1 MYYSFS
7 HFQKVSDE
15 ELMQIEQLVNTRIRK
30 NLEREEH
37 RNIPMARAKKM
48 GAMALF
54 GEKYGDTVRAIKFG
68 DSVELCGGTH
78 VPATGTIG
86 LFKIVHESAVAAGI
100 RRIEAIT
107 AAAAEAFVAKE
118 MQVLKEIQQLVKNP
132 KNPTA
137 GVLQLKEENNRLQ
150 KENERLRAE
159 KAGAL
164 KDALLT
170 NAEQIG
176 DVQLIGQRVDLDNGS
191 IKNLI
196 FELKNEADNRV
207 IALATAQNG
216 KVLLSVGLS
225 EKLITEKGLHAG
237 NMVKQMAQ
245 LVKGGGGG
253 QDGFA
258 TAGGKDV
265 DGIDAALNLAKDLVL
280 NG

>member
-1 MYYSFS
+1 
-7 HFQKVSDE
+7 
-15 ELMQIEQLVNTRIRK
+15 
-30 NLEREEH
+30 
-37 RNIPMARAKKM
+37 
-48 GAMALF
+48 
-54 GEKYGDTVRAIKFG
+54 
-68 DSVELCGGTH
+68 
-78 VPATGTIG
+78 
-86 LFKIVHESAVAAGI
+86 
-100 RRIEAIT
+100 
-107 AAAAEAFVAKE
+107 
-118 MQVLKEIQQLVKNP
+118 LK
-132 KNPTA
+132 
-137 GVLQLKEENNRLQ
+137 
-150 KENERLRAE
+150 KENQRLRAE